1 MEISHLEFL
10 HSLTANTA
18 RSVLPW
24 WGSGDKEKADGVC
37 VHYLRN
43 GFNAAPFQVRVVIGE
58 GEKDNAP
65 ALYRGEMLG
74 IKTAPH
80 IYDLAVDPLECTSF
94 FANGLGNSLVVL
106 AVTPKGSMM
115 DCGQSYYMDKIALPP
130 LAKNKIDK
138 NFLDGAMDYEKFLPH
153 LAEVLEKK
161 TKDLV
166 IYMLDKD
173 RHSNIKKA
181 IIKHDARMIAI
192 PAGDIAGAVL
202 AMTGHPANATQGN
215 HGALLVDGLLGI
227 GGSPEGIIA
236 ATIAK
241 ILGAEFFGR
250 FAPQSEKEKAMLT
263 KENYN
268 FEKWFGVDDFITGD
282 NKQNMAVILTGITNG
297 MMVQGVAAKKAQS
310 LIVAHGAATTTDYFF
325 KQK

>member
-43 GFNAAPFQVRVVIGE
+43 GFNTAPFQVGVVIGE

-65 ALYRGEMLG
+65 ALYRGEVLG
-74 IKTAPH
+74 TKTAPY

-130 LAKNKIDK
+130 SAKNKIDK
-138 NFLDGAMDYEKFLPH
+138 SFLQGAVDYERFLPH
-153 LAEVLEKK
+153 LADVLGKK

-181 IIKHDARMIAI
+181 IIRHDARMIAI

-202 AMTGHPANATQGN
+202 AMTQTPTHAEQSN
-215 HGALLVDGLLGI
+215 HGSLLVDALLGV

-236 ATIAK
+236 AVIAK
-241 ILGAEFFGR
+241 IVGAEFLGR
-250 FAPQSEKEKAMLT
+250 FAPQSDNEKKILA

-297 MMVQGVAAKKAQS
+297 MVVQGISAKKAQS
-310 LIVAHGAATTTDYFF
+310 LIVANGAATTTDYFF
-325 KQK
+325 